1 MKFFFGK
8 KLNMTQIFTDEG
20 EALAVTVV
28 KTLPVEF
35 YDRVLEEKR
44 GYSAIM
50 CKVTNG
56 KKERLVEFRSDKD
69 DFSEM
74 KKGDKFDESQFVA
87 GDKVTITGISKGKG
101 FSGTIKRYGFAQG
114 PKTHGSNQQRRL
126 GSIGAAYPQ
135 HVLKGQKMPGR
146 MGNSQITIKNLK
158 VIDVDSKNHF
168 LLISGA
174 IPGNNG
180 SQVKIVSK

>member
-1 MKFFFGK
+1 MKFFIGK

-20 EALAVTVV
+20 EAMAVTVV

-44 GYSAIM
+44 GYSAIL
-50 CKVTNG
+50 CKMTNG
-56 KKERLVEFRSDKD
+56 KKEKLVEFRSDKD

-74 KKGDKFDESQFVA
+74 KKGDKFDESQFII
-87 GDKVTITGISKGKG
+87 GEKVTVIGISKGKG
-101 FSGTIKRYGFAQG
+101 FSGTIKRYGFARG
-114 PKTHGSNQQRRL
+114 PQTHGSNQQRRV
-126 GSIGAAYPQ
+126 GSIGSAYPQ
-135 HVLKGQKMPGR
+135 HVLKGQRMPGR

-158 VIDVDSKNHF
+158 VIDVDNKNHF